1 MLNIE
6 PLPIAL
12 DHELT
17 VDMDH
22 LFNKCL
28 FGDDDTPVV
37 LHVTE
42 RSALIVNK
50 TLANIPPAEVKTYF
64 LGNHT
69 LSSYWF
75 RLSITCGELY
85 EKLVCENDPESVRKL
100 YVDVVLGKDGY
111 HVLIQTERTA
121 IHEEKCK
128 GILDD

>member
-1 MLNIE
+1 MLNNE

-28 FGDDDTPVV
+28 FGDGDTPVV
-37 LHVTE
+37 LHVTD

-50 TLANIPPAEVKTYF
+50 TLSVIPPAEVKTYSID
-64 LGNHT
+64 NHT
-69 LSSYWF
+69 LFTYWF

-85 EKLVCENDPESVRKL
+85 EKLVYENDPECMRKL
-100 YVDVVLGKDGY
+100 YVNVVLGKGGY
-111 HVLIQTERTA
+111 RVSIQSSRTT
-121 IHEEKCK
+121 IHEEICK
-128 GILDD
+128 GVLDD